1 MSDIPS
7 PFEAVA
13 SAIRH
18 DGNSPDHQ
26 ATALAAELF
35 GIGFKSSFGLMN
47 ECAGFTDHTRDNSNS
62 NSSNVEDPFTSIVGA
77 FMEKEMQAYIDAEIQ
92 HNIYHVP

>member
-1 MSDIPS
+1 MFDIQS

-26 ATALAAELF
+26 AASLAAELF

-47 ECAGFTDHTRDNSNS
+47 ECAGFTDHSRDNSNS
-62 NSSNVEDPFTSIVGA
+62 NSSAVEDPFTSIVGA

-92 HNIYHVP
+92 RTIYPFP